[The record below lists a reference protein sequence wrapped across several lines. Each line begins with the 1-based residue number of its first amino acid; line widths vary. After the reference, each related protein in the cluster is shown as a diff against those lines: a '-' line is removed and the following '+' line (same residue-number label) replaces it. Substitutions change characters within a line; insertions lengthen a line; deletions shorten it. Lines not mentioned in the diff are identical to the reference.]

1 MDVAAAAAAVVGMPG
16 VDRERL
22 RARSRGLGVG
32 EELSEA
38 GAGLMVLLTGL
49 ALKVT
54 LRGALGRA
62 VSCRRS
68 GDRSP
73 VCVGFM
79 LCGGLWM
86 LAAKMRLYDYCARSV
101 LVM

>member
-1 MDVAAAAAAVVGMPG
+1 MGGVPVDVATAAVVVGIPG

-68 GDRSP
+68 GDRSL

-79 LCGGLWM
+79 L
-86 LAAKMRLYDYCARSV
+86 
-101 LVM
+101 